1 MAELRPKIVKLA
13 RVIGGVSG
21 IINRIDEN
29 APEYYSMARIVT
41 DDEADIA
48 IAAGLRRERTA
59 DMLFRLRA
67 ALNASASNRS

>member
-48 IAAGLRRERTA
+48 IAAGLRR
-59 DMLFRLRA
+59 
-67 ALNASASNRS
+67 